1 MNGILDSV
9 SATSKSFRP
18 QSVREYMALQLAKKL
33 GDTDRLSR
41 YLSLFE
47 HNDVSVIVEAF
58 INAQGRS
65 LTKDELITSF
75 DDDLAALTMKED
87 DDAL

>member
-9 SATSKSFRP
+9 LATSKSFRP